1 MDSPFYCDMSAM
13 TAEQRARHRTL
24 AVVLRGAIV
33 EFTELADG
41 YAARFAM
48 EPKTVQRLAEFISL
62 ERLCCPCFT
71 LAIKIDRELGPLWLE
86 ITGRDGV
93 KPFIRAEFGI
103 KTA

>member
-13 TAEQRARHRTL
+13 SAEQRARHR
-24 AVVLRGAIV
+24 AIA
-33 EFTELADG
+33 TELRPVIAEFVELPDG

-48 EPKTVQRLAEFISL
+48 QPDTVLRLAEFISL
-62 ERLCCPCFT
+62 ERLCCPCLT
-71 LAIKIDRELGPLWLE
+71 LAIKIERERGPLWLE

-103 KTA
+103 KTT